1 MKGRKIR
8 DNEKVLHRCLFYSA
22 PVIMRICFI
31 GLFAWECLIDRIAG
45 GSEFFLSFSF
55 FFFFQQTWHSIPQ
68 CTTGAQTL
76 CMWECVWLYLVSK
89 TCIMSREVRKTWR
102 IWSRAGL
109 CCVLLINTFRLI
121 AHMKAQC
128 FQMNKTL
135 LGHSCSW
142 VSLKPKI
149 KCGKK
154 AAPRHHFLVPPN
166 VI

>member
-1 MKGRKIR
+1 MSVLFSAGYNAHLFHRAVRVGVFDWQDSRGIR
-8 DNEKVLHRCLFYSA
+8 V
-22 PVIMRICFI
+22 
-31 GLFAWECLIDRIAG
+31 
-45 GSEFFLSFSF
+45 FSVF
-55 FFFFQQTWHSIPQ
+55 FFFFFLSADLTFNPTMHNRSSN
-68 CTTGAQTL
+68 TVYVRV
-76 CMWECVWLYLVSK
+76 CVWLYLVSK
-89 TCIMSREVRKTWR
+89 TCIMSREVRKMWR

-109 CCVLLINTFRLI
+109 CCVLLINTFMLI

-128 FQMNKTL
+128 FQINKTL

>member
-8 DNEKVLHRCLFYSA
+8 DNKKVLHRCLFYSA

-89 TCIMSREVRKTWR
+89 TCIMSREVRKMWR

-109 CCVLLINTFRLI
+109 CCVLLINICMLT

-142 VSLKPKI
+142 V
-149 KCGKK
+149 K
-154 AAPRHHFLVPPN
+154 A
-166 VI
+166 